1 MSLAQQDRRILVVG
15 LWHLGSV
22 AAACWAHLGWTVTAV
37 DPDPERI
44 ASLRTGHAPVAEPGL
59 DDLITEG
66 IAAGRL
72 GFTDDLPA
80 AATDARCAVVAF
92 DTPVDERDA
101 VDLSPIEDAIDR
113 LGQAMPEGSLIVVMS
128 QVPVGTCA
136 RLRAEL
142 AARRGPGA
150 PAIACSPENLRLGM
164 AVERFLAPGF
174 VILGGDD
181 PATLERAGRLFEGI
195 DGEVLPMD
203 TTSAELCKH
212 TINAYLATCIS
223 LGNELGNLAEHLG
236 ADAGR
241 VARAVA
247 HDPRIGPSTPLSP
260 GLAFGGGTLARDLRV
275 LRDAGDRA
283 GVETTM
289 LDAVTGVNQRQNG
302 VVIEELR
309 AELGTLEGAA
319 IALLGL
325 TYKAGTSTVRRS
337 PAIEIAGLLRQ
348 AGASVRAYDPMADP
362 AEVARLPA
370 GFARA
375 TSATDA
381 VDGTDAVV
389 IATDWP
395 EFAALD
401 WSALG
406 RLVRTRLIVDARNV
420 LDPAALTAAGWRHHG
435 IGRPPAG
442 APRGLALRTT
452 GAPYR

>member
-1 MSLAQQDRRILVVG
+1 MNENRADRQLLVVG

-37 DPDPERI
+37 DPDTERV
-44 ASLRTGHAPVAEPGL
+44 ASLRRGRAPVAEPGL
-59 DDLITEG
+59 DELLAAG

-72 GFTDDLPA
+72 TISDDLASA
-80 AATDARCAVVAF
+80 APTARYAVVAF

-101 VDLSPIEDAIDR
+101 VDLSPIETAVDR
-113 LGQAMPEGSLIVVMS
+113 LGTMMPDGSLIVVMS

-136 RLRAEL
+136 RLHAEL

-150 PAIACSPENLRLGM
+150 PAIACSPENLRLGQ

-181 PATLERAGRLFEGI
+181 PVTLERAERLFEGI

-236 ADAGR
+236 ADADR

-283 GVETTM
+283 GVETMM
-289 LDAVTGVNQRQNG
+289 LDAASEVNGRQNA
-302 VVIEELR
+302 VVIEKLR

-325 TYKAGTSTVRRS
+325 TYKAGTSTIRRS
-337 PAIEIAGLLRQ
+337 PAIEIAGLLRE

-370 GFARA
+370 GLARA
-375 TSATDA
+375 ASAADA
-381 VDGTDAVV
+381 LEGADAVV
-389 IATDWP
+389 LATEWP

-401 WSALG
+401 WGALG
-406 RLVRTRLIVDARNV
+406 RLVRSRLIGDARSI

-442 APRGLALRTT
+442 SPPAPVAAATGGPRG
-452 GAPYR
+452 